1 MNDMSLL
8 LKTKMLGALLRG
20 VRKQAGKSLKQT
32 AEIVGISRSTL
43 ASYELGKKG
52 ISLPELEQ
60 LAFHFDVPLGGLL
73 ARRPEE
79 AQRKAV
85 FDPKVVVSFRQKMIG
100 ALLRRHRKDAE
111 LSLRQL
117 GELIGFPASRV
128 SAYERGLRPVPV
140 PELEALA
147 KALGHSIEDYVDTQ
161 GRGPVA
167 DWHRNQ
173 QAYET
178 FRDLPH
184 DLRDFL
190 GKRDSPRLIRLA
202 IRLEELSID
211 RLRNLGELISDIAR

>member
-85 FDPKVVVSFRQKMIG
+85 FDPKVVVTFRQKMIG

-117 GELIGFPASRV
+117 GERVGFPASRV
-128 SAYERGLRPVPV
+128 KTDRR
-140 PELEALA
+140 ALV
-147 KALGHSIEDYVDTQ
+147 S
-161 GRGPVA
+161 
-167 DWHRNQ
+167 
-173 QAYET
+173 
-178 FRDLPH
+178 
-184 DLRDFL
+184 
-190 GKRDSPRLIRLA
+190 
-202 IRLEELSID
+202 
-211 RLRNLGELISDIAR
+211 

>member
-1 MNDMSLL
+1 MGEGSNSSATQPNPRFSDPHVQLSRSSAPAPPLARPTGAQFGRKPASMDQMSLV

-100 ALLRRHRKDAE
+100 ALLRQHR
-111 LSLRQL
+111 
-117 GELIGFPASRV
+117 
-128 SAYERGLRPVPV
+128 
-140 PELEALA
+140 
-147 KALGHSIEDYVDTQ
+147 T
-161 GRGPVA
+161 
-167 DWHRNQ
+167 
-173 QAYET
+173 
-178 FRDLPH
+178 
-184 DLRDFL
+184 
-190 GKRDSPRLIRLA
+190 
-202 IRLEELSID
+202 
-211 RLRNLGELISDIAR
+211 